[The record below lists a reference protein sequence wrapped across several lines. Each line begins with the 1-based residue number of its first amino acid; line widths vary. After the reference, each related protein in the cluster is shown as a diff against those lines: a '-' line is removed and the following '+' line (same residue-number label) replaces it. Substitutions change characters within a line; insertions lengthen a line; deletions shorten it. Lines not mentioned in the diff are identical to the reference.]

1 MFANTVRKIFVI
13 SKNSVTELYARS
25 TYNFVRLF
33 LIIHLNYTDFLLVN
47 IFLIKFLIKRGV
59 INVHN

>member
-1 MFANTVRKIFVI
+1 MFANTVRKSFLI

-33 LIIHLNYTDFLLVN
+33 FYHTLKLHRFSISQYFFNK
-47 IFLIKFLIKRGV
+47 IF
-59 INVHN
+59 N